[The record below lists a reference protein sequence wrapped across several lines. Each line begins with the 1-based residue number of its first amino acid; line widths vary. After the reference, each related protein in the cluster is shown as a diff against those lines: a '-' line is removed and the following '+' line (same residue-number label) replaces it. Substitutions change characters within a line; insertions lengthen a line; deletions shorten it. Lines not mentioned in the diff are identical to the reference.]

1 MQFTAQQ
8 IAQLIGGI
16 VEGNPEKKVNGIAKI
31 EEANSESISFLANP
45 KYEVYAADTNAG
57 ILLVSHDFAIKTPSD
72 TTLIRV
78 ENPYACLPILL
89 EYYNT
94 LSTNIGVEQ
103 PSFIAE
109 NVVVQPDSYVGAFTY
124 IGKGAS
130 LGKNIKI
137 YPNCFIDE
145 SVSVGDNCIL
155 YSGVRIYSGCVIG
168 NNCIIHS
175 NAVIGSDG
183 FGFAPQSDG
192 SFKKIPQTGNVVI
205 EDEVEIGANT
215 VIDRATMGHTLI
227 KKGTKIDNLVQ
238 IAHNVELGEHTVI
251 AAQAGISGSTK
262 LGRHVMIGGQAGLVG
277 HIKLADQV
285 KVNAQSGVSKS
296 IEEKGKAVTGSP
308 AFDFREMLR
317 AQSIIKKLPELLRRL
332 ELVEKKLNH

>member
-45 KYEVYAADTNAG
+45 KYEVYATNTNAG
-57 ILLVSHDFAIKTPSD
+57 ILLVSHEFAIETPST

-78 ENPYACLPILL
+78 QDPYACLPVLL
-89 EYYNT
+89 EYYNKLNT
-94 LSTNIGVEQ
+94 SSGIEQ
-103 PSFIAE
+103 PVFIAE
-109 NVVVQPDSYVGAFTY
+109 GVAVSPDNYIGAFTY
-124 IGKGAS
+124 IGKQVS
-130 LGKNIKI
+130 LGKNLKI

-145 SVSVGDNCIL
+145 SVTIGDNCII
-155 YSGVRIYSGCVIG
+155 YSGVRIYHGCSIG
-168 NNCIIHS
+168 NDCIIHS

-183 FGFAPQSDG
+183 FGFAPQPDG
-192 SFKKIPQTGNVVI
+192 SFKKIPQTGNVVL
-205 EDEVEIGANT
+205 EDHVEIGANT

-227 KKGTKIDNLVQ
+227 KRGAKLDNLVQ
-238 IAHNVELGEHTVI
+238 IAHNVELGENTVI

-262 LGRHVMIGGQAGLVG
+262 LGRNVMIGGQAGLVG
-277 HIKLADQV
+277 HIRLADQV

-317 AQSIIKKLPELLRRL
+317 AQSIMKKLPELLQRL
-332 ELVEKKLNH
+332 ELLEKKINH

>member
-45 KYEVYAADTNAG
+45 KYEIYAANTPAG
-57 ILLVSHDFAIKTPSD
+57 ILLVSNEFSTKTPTD

-78 ENPYACLPILL
+78 QDPYACLPVLL
-89 EYYNT
+89 EYYNKLNT
-94 LSTNIGVEQ
+94 HIGIEQ
-103 PSFIAE
+103 PAFIAE
-109 NVVVQPDSYVGAFTY
+109 GVFVHPDSYVGAFTY
-124 IGKGAS
+124 IGKGAL

-145 SVSVGDNCIL
+145 SVSIGDNCIL

-227 KKGTKIDNLVQ
+227 KKGAKLDNLVQ

-262 LGRHVMIGGQAGLVG
+262 LGRNVMIGGQAGLVG

-317 AQSIIKKLPELLRRL
+317 AQSIIKKLPELLRRIEIL
-332 ELVEKKLNH
+332 EKKLNH